1 MKLTILGT
9 GNATVTECYNTCF
22 ALSDGNRHFL
32 VDTGGGNR
40 ILKVLKDTGIQL
52 EDIHD
57 NFITHEHIDHL
68 LGVIWLI
75 RMIGQKKIGQGKYEG
90 NLRIYCHEELARS
103 IRMIAELTIQKKV
116 TKYFDDRMLFVPV
129 HHGETKE
136 ILGCPVTFFDIF
148 STKAKQFGFTMLLPN
163 GVKFTCCGDEPYNEK
178 DYEFVKKGDL
188 LFDYDNIM
196 HLIVSK
202 KFENL
207 QDAQGYAW
215 SNYDM
220 NFNESLKQLQN
231 KIKREY
237 QDIMDKLEKTNAREI
252 LKHIKQIYSLKMV
265 RDVFDNEVGIFMPKA
280 TVDYLLKEDVNA
292 ADELADRVSEYD
304 SADFHNENVQT
315 AVEDI
320 QIEKE
325 KEFES
330 INTYEPELEL

>member
-1 MKLTILGT
+1 MRLTILGT

-40 ILKVLKDTGIQL
+40 ILKTLKDTGIQL

-57 NFITHEHIDHL
+57 IFITHEHIDHL

-116 TKYFDDRMLFVPV
+116 TKYFDDRILFVPV

-178 DYEFVKKGDL
+178 DYEFVK
-188 LFDYDNIM
+188 
-196 HLIVSK
+196 
-202 KFENL
+202 
-207 QDAQGYAW
+207 A
-215 SNYDM
+215 
-220 NFNESLKQLQN
+220 
-231 KIKREY
+231 
-237 QDIMDKLEKTNAREI
+237 
-252 LKHIKQIYSLKMV
+252 
-265 RDVFDNEVGIFMPKA
+265 A
-280 TVDYLLKEDVNA
+280 TG
-292 ADELADRVSEYD
+292 
-304 SADFHNENVQT
+304 
-315 AVEDI
+315 
-320 QIEKE
+320 
-325 KEFES
+325 
-330 INTYEPELEL
+330 

>member
-57 NFITHEHIDHL
+57 IFITHEHIDHL

-116 TKYFDDRMLFVPV
+116 TKYFDDRILFVPV

-148 STKAKQFGFTMLLPN
+148 STKAKQFGFTLRLMN
-163 GVKFTCCGDEPYNEK
+163 GKKFTFVGDEPYQEHEK
-178 DYEFVKKGDL
+178 EYAEDADWLLHEAFCLYRDRDIYKPYEKHHTTVKEACEHAEELGAK
-188 LFDYDNIM
+188 N
-196 HLIVSK
+196 LI
-202 KFENL
+202 L
-207 QDAQGYAW
+207 YH
-215 SNYDM
+215 
-220 NFNESLKQLQN
+220 
-231 KIKREY
+231 
-237 QDIMDKLEKTNAREI
+237 T
-252 LKHIKQIYSLKMV
+252 
-265 RDVFDNEVGIFMPKA
+265 
-280 TVDYLLKEDVNA
+280 EDRN
-292 ADELADRVSEYD
+292 LADRRRLYTEEGRQYYHGNLIVPD
-304 SADFHNENVQT
+304 DL
-315 AVEDI
+315 DR
-320 QIEKE
+320 IE
-325 KEFES
+325 
-330 INTYEPELEL
+330 L